1 MALGLLV
8 FLAGCSGTGGTV
20 DDRGIFKPDKAI
32 PGEIKPAG
40 EAEFL
45 AGDYKAAKP
54 LLTEAGRNG
63 SLRAVF
69 YLRIIVE
76 IGLDGEAPNA
86 QEADRLVTLMGA
98 MKSRLEDL
106 AFNGP
111 GADQGI
117 YLTSLA
123 IAYFRGKIEGGPDLQ
138 RALRLAREA
147 ASRGFIPGVNLAAAI
162 LVTPGVEAGVIKDL
176 WGGGL
181 NEAFNLSHSA
191 ALKNDVLAMGNVG
204 YLYRVGQGVS
214 LDAYQGASWS
224 RKAAQIPQTT
234 PRVLN
239 DLGAVYEEGRAVT
252 PDKDEA
258 LRWYG
263 LAAARGYKMGAN
275 NQARLRSGK
284 GGSPEVLT
292 GLEY

>member
-1 MALGLLV
+1 MG
-8 FLAGCSGTGGTV
+8 GCSGSGGST
-20 DDRGIFKPDKAI
+20 DQRGLFKPNKAI

-40 EAEFL
+40 EDEFL
-45 AGDYKAAKP
+45 AGDYQAARP

-69 YLRIIVE
+69 YLRIITE
-76 IGLDGEAPNA
+76 WGLDGHKPNSL
-86 QEADRLVTLMGA
+86 EADGLVTLMGA

-106 AFNGP
+106 AANGP
-111 GADQGI
+111 KADQAI

-123 IAYFRGKIEGGPDLQ
+123 TAYFRGKIEGGPDIPQ
-138 RALRLAREA
+138 ALRLARAA
-147 ASRGFIPGVNLAAAI
+147 ASRGFIPGMNLTAAI
-162 LVTPGVEAGVIKDL
+162 LVTPGVEAGAIKDL

-181 NEAFNLSHSA
+181 NEAFNLSLA
-191 ALKNDVLAMGNVG
+191 AAERNDVLAMGNLG
-204 YLYRVGQGVS
+204 YLYRVGQGVA
-214 LDAYQGASWS
+214 LDPYQGASWD
-224 RKAAQIPQTT
+224 RKAAQMPQTT
-234 PRVLN
+234 ARVLN

-263 LAAARGYKMGAN
+263 QAAAKGYPMAAN
-275 NQARLRSGK
+275 NQARLRSGQS
-284 GGSPEVLT
+284 GSPEVMI